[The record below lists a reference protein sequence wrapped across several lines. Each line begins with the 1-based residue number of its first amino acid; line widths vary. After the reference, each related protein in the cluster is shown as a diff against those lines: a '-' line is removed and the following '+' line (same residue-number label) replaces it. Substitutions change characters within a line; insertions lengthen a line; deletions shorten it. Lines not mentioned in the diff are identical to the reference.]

1 MADEK
6 RSFRRSDSNKLIESQ
21 KPERDA
27 AKRDAD
33 LLAAQNKAAASAKAQ
48 EAIQKRMAEE
58 QSQSQQPQTQPQKQQ
73 VEDFDF
79 DIKNDIS
86 TIAAATEL
94 QLDAVSLSN
103 DLLDDIKAL
112 SQDTVE
118 AVLLNNEDIAQ
129 RMEAASVEI
138 QEWLSLIHDE
148 TKENVK
154 ATKEKEI
161 PQAQPQITPTAAQPP
176 EKLKDAPTK
185 SSKDNPVL
193 KTLNDIKA
201 GISGMSSSLFSIATG
216 FALQSA
222 KMALLLGAA
231 VLGIAVLN
239 NIIRSLWN
247 KYQEDI
253 KAAWNTA
260 KETFEAIKKWFD
272 EGPGADIKEALT
284 TFVKELKDGNIKKAF
299 MLLFRDAGQILND
312 GLKRGFEAVLRSIP
326 GLGSA
331 ADKLKNT
338 RISEAL
344 DDGRSVSKE
353 DKDFYDDY
361 NEVEKKRGKEKGQS
375 THNSTVN
382 NNELLL
388 QEMRSLAYKKEN
400 IPSIP
405 WPLPFGR
412 TKEQE
417 ARAKEIEG
425 QLNVIGD
432 DKFNTA
438 LRNEVVVKN
447 SDLQPMNY
455 TAEEKQARGAVYKIF
470 NDIENFGKTEQSMKK
485 LEEAKKHLDDIGI
498 KDEAIQEKYESY
510 KSDSEKKIAQVN
522 STDNTTSDTA
532 TSMAN
537 LNSNKQEI
545 NQNTMNQQIVNNQS
559 SQTLI
564 APTRAYS
571 NRFTFMNA

>member
-48 EAIQKRMAEE
+48 EAIQKRMATE
-58 QSQSQQPQTQPQKQQ
+58 QSQSQQPQAQP

-79 DIKNDIS
+79 DNVKNDIS

-260 KETFEAIKKWFD
+260 KETFTAIKKWFD
-272 EGPGADIKEALT
+272 EGPGKDIKDALT

-353 DKDFYDDY
+353 DKDFYDVY
-361 NEVEKKRGKEKGQS
+361 NNTAEEKKKKESKLTDMGPSEQSKLELNMKVQAMKDAGLPVSPTQWETKEQKEKGREIYS
-375 THNSTVN
+375 
-382 NNELLL
+382 
-388 QEMRSLAYKKEN
+388 RIDA
-400 IPSIP
+400 
-405 WPLPFGR
+405 FG
-412 TKEQE
+412 T
-417 ARAKEIEG
+417 
-425 QLNVIGD
+425 
-432 DKFNTA
+432 DKFNTE
-438 LRNEVVVKN
+438 LRERVLIEHPDDN
-447 SDLQPMNY
+447 PMNY

>member
-58 QSQSQQPQTQPQKQQ
+58 QSQSQQPQAQPQKQQ

-272 EGPGADIKEALT
+272 EGPGKDIKDALT

-299 MLLFRDAGQILND
+299 IELFKDAGQILND
-312 GLKRGFEAVLRSIP
+312 GLLRGFESIMRAIP
-326 GLGSA
+326 GLGGA
-331 ADKLKNT
+331 ADKLKNE
-338 RISEAL
+338 RIADAL
-344 DDGRSVSKE
+344 DDGRSVTDE
-353 DKDFYDDY
+353 DKEFYNQY
-361 NEVEKKRGKEKGQS
+361 NNVDNSKTKVEQNPNDPMIALNKGVLESRMLAIKLKEK
-375 THNSTVN
+375 
-382 NNELLL
+382 
-388 QEMRSLAYKKEN
+388 N
-400 IPSIP
+400 IPTSPSEAKKAGKFTEREEIRKSIKATATDEENTRLREKVLVTEP
-405 WPLPFGR
+405 HLDPF
-412 TKEQE
+412 
-417 ARAKEIEG
+417 
-425 QLNVIGD
+425 
-432 DKFNTA
+432 
-438 LRNEVVVKN
+438 
-447 SDLQPMNY
+447 NY
-455 TAEEKQARGAVYKIF
+455 NADEKQARGDIRNTLRKI
-470 NDIENFGKTEQSMKK
+470 DTYGPTPVEVEKLKEQKK
-485 LEEAKKHLDDIGI
+485 VFDGLGI
-498 KDEAIQEKYESY
+498 KDESIETRVNNVLAGNT
-510 KSDSEKKIAQVN
+510 KKVAQVN

>member
-27 AKRDAD
+27 AKRDAY

-58 QSQSQQPQTQPQKQQ
+58 QSQSQQPQAQPQKQP

-272 EGPGADIKEALT
+272 EGPGKDIKDALT

-299 MLLFRDAGQILND
+299 IELFKDAGQILND
-312 GLKRGFEAVLRSIP
+312 GLLRGFESIMRAIP
-326 GLGSA
+326 GLGGA
-331 ADKLKNT
+331 ADKLKNE
-338 RISEAL
+338 RIADAL
-344 DDGRSVSKE
+344 DDGRSVTDE
-353 DKDFYDDY
+353 DKEFYNQY
-361 NEVEKKRGKEKGQS
+361 NNVDNSKTKVEQNPNDPMIALNKGVLESRMLAIKLKEK
-375 THNSTVN
+375 
-382 NNELLL
+382 
-388 QEMRSLAYKKEN
+388 N
-400 IPSIP
+400 IPTSPSEAKKAGKFTEREEIRKSIKATATDEENTRLREKVLVTEP
-405 WPLPFGR
+405 ELDPF
-412 TKEQE
+412 
-417 ARAKEIEG
+417 
-425 QLNVIGD
+425 
-432 DKFNTA
+432 
-438 LRNEVVVKN
+438 
-447 SDLQPMNY
+447 NY
-455 TAEEKQARGAVYKIF
+455 NADEKQARGDIRNTLRKI
-470 NDIENFGKTEQSMKK
+470 DTYGPTPVEVEKLKEQKK
-485 LEEAKKHLDDIGI
+485 VFDDLGI
-498 KDEAIQEKYESY
+498 KDESIETRVNNVFAGNT
-510 KSDSEKKIAQVN
+510 KKVAQVN

>member
-48 EAIQKRMAEE
+48 EAIQKRMATE
-58 QSQSQQPQTQPQKQQ
+58 QSQQPQAQPQKQQ

-79 DIKNDIS
+79 DFDVKNDIS

-272 EGPGADIKEALT
+272 EGPGKDIKDALT

-299 MLLFRDAGQILND
+299 IELFKDAGQILND
-312 GLKRGFEAVLRSIP
+312 GLLRGFESIMRAIP
-326 GLGSA
+326 GLGGA
-331 ADKLKNT
+331 ADKLKNE
-338 RISEAL
+338 RIADAL
-344 DDGRSVSKE
+344 DDGRSVTDE
-353 DKDFYDDY
+353 DKEFYNQY
-361 NEVEKKRGKEKGQS
+361 NNVDNSKTKVEQNPNDPMIALNKGVLESRMLAIKLKEK
-375 THNSTVN
+375 
-382 NNELLL
+382 
-388 QEMRSLAYKKEN
+388 N
-400 IPSIP
+400 IPTSPSEAKKAGKFTEREEIRKSIKATATDEENTRLREKVLVTEP
-405 WPLPFGR
+405 ELDPF
-412 TKEQE
+412 
-417 ARAKEIEG
+417 
-425 QLNVIGD
+425 
-432 DKFNTA
+432 
-438 LRNEVVVKN
+438 
-447 SDLQPMNY
+447 NY
-455 TAEEKQARGAVYKIF
+455 NADEKQARGDIRNTLRKI
-470 NDIENFGKTEQSMKK
+470 DTYGPTPVEVEKLKEQKK
-485 LEEAKKHLDDIGI
+485 VFDGLGI
-498 KDEAIQEKYESY
+498 KDESIETRVNNVLAGNT
-510 KSDSEKKIAQVN
+510 KKVTQVN